1 MHGVYYRVSLGL
13 NKNGIVY
20 WNMRLDIILLV
31 VYVHSNSKEGIY

>member
-1 MHGVYYRVSLGL
+1 MPGVYCLASLGL

-31 VYVHSNSKEGIY
+31 AYVHSNSKEG